1 MPLSD
6 TFNNPLMI
14 YTPGQLDRFL
24 VGLATQPRQN
34 FDNAFTSQL
43 TNLLFR
49 GNESF
54 GLDLVALNIQRGRD
68 HGLPGYNA
76 FRQLCGLARAE
87 DFTGLADLIP
97 PKIVK
102 KLELLYD
109 DVDDVDLFIGGISES
124 PVTETLL
131 GPTFRCIV
139 GDQVRPSLNHCVQ
152 SGALQ
157 WSEIHF

>member
-6 TFNNPLMI
+6 TFNIPLMI

-54 GLDLVALNIQRGRD
+54 GMDLVSLNIQRGRD

-76 FRQLCGLARAE
+76 FRELCGLGRVKS
-87 DFTGLADLIP
+87 FQLLADLIP
-97 PKIVK
+97 A
-102 KLELLYD
+102 KLVERLTLLYSH
-109 DVDDVDLFIGGISES
+109 VDDIDLFVGGISEIS
-124 PVTETLL
+124 EVESLL
-131 GPTFRCIV
+131 GEIT
-139 GDQVRPSLNHCVQ
+139 DLLSTQ
-152 SGALQ
+152 S
-157 WSEIHF
+157 